1 MSGGEYSEPTEHH
14 NFATQSTAEYW
25 LLMLGKNG
33 PLGAVAGC
41 LLPSQCCN
49 TEKA

>member
-14 NFATQSTAEYW
+14 NFATQSTAEY
-25 LLMLGKNG
+25 LMLGKNG